1 MSIQQGLQQVQNAIN
16 QGDLNQALE
25 MCQKL
30 LFQSPGCAAASI
42 LMGSIYEQQKEYGWA
57 MEAYREAIKHQ
68 PNSAEAYV
76 YLAQLYRD
84 VGWINEAAAYYQKA
98 LKLRWNWPELHDYF
112 GLVLYQQGDIK
123 AAIQHHQEA
132 IKQNPN
138 YVNAYLNL
146 AVRLNYQGRTKQV
159 IKLLEITIKRFPN
172 CAKAYYNLGC
182 LLLQENQAKS
192 AVRLLQTSV
201 QLDPNFALGYNS
213 LGQAW
218 MVLDNPTAAI
228 FAYQQAIKI
237 NPKLTTAYQNLGKV
251 WQQKNQQ
258 NKAVFYFYK
267 ALQIYPD
274 NLLIYGDC
282 AYSLMAQGQLDQA
295 LICLQTAITI
305 EPKWVN
311 AFCQRF
317 ASLSLADHQQDQ
329 LLCSQIACAH
339 FLQSLQQFDL
349 TTSHSQIDRQLA
361 QIYFYTGN
369 TLVEYGQIE
378 SAVFYYQKSIQI
390 QPDDIPSYL
399 KLAHC
404 YAHQNRWNA
413 VYTICC
419 FAKNIPNLPQNFKT
433 EINFML
439 GCCCEQQH
447 HYPSAIKYYHKAL
460 QSQKKT
466 NNCLIPEEQ
475 FSIHWKITSEK
486 DNNLEQ
492 NLPENII
499 LSTLEWHKKN
509 LLADSYYFPINSVQ
523 FNQKYAESESD
534 SDTCAGLE
542 CSACVHNIFQQ
553 LELINLGNNIQT
565 RSKNKHLFCPSLPQ
579 FVAIIPQGRAWITPQ
594 INYWNVC
601 KAIAIITPNNQ
612 LLADVSRDYPGQL
625 PGCSRYHPKQH
636 QIFQQNQLPP
646 LQKFEGSV
654 AVLSG
659 LSGHIYFHWMV
670 DILPR
675 IELLRRS
682 GINLSQI
689 DYFLVNSA
697 HLPFQR
703 ETLQQLGIPA
713 DKILESDQ
721 FPHLQATQLI
731 VPSFAGY
738 LGWLEPWAIYFLRK
752 TFLTLEI
759 QAKSGYPKRIY
770 ISRKN
775 ARHRR
780 VLNETEVMEEL
791 SNYGFVSVELET
803 LSFGDQVALFSQAQ
817 AIIAPHG
824 SGLTNIIFC
833 QKSAKI
839 AEFIS
844 PHYNRHYYWVI
855 SQSLGLE
862 HYSLTGEAFP
872 CYPLRN
878 LMYQNPLTE
887 DIWVNLTDLKKLIE
901 VMKLI

>member
-1 MSIQQGLQQVQNAIN
+1 MSIQQELKQVKNAIN
-16 QGDLNQALE
+16 QGDLNQAFE
-25 MCQKL
+25 ICQKL
-30 LFQSPGCAAASI
+30 LFQFPNCAAASI

-84 VGWINEAAAYYQKA
+84 MGWINEAAAYYQKA
-98 LKLRWNWPELHDYF
+98 LKLRWKWPEIQDYF

-123 AAIQHHQEA
+123 AAIRHHQEA
-132 IKQNPN
+132 IRQNPN

-146 AVRLNYQGRTKQV
+146 ALRLNEQGRTKQV

-182 LLLQENQAKS
+182 LLLQQNQPDS
-192 AVRLLQTSV
+192 AVRLLQRSV
-201 QLDPNFALGYNS
+201 QLDPNFALGYNN

-218 MVLDNPTAAI
+218 IALDNPSAAI
-228 FAYQQAIKI
+228 SAYKKAIQI
-237 NPKLTTAYQNLGKV
+237 APKLTTAYQNLGKV
-251 WQQKNQQ
+251 WQQQ
-258 NKAVFYFYK
+258 NHHDQAVLYFYQ
-267 ALQIYPD
+267 ALKVYPD

-282 AYSLMAQGQLDQA
+282 AYSLMAQGKLDQA

-311 AFCQRF
+311 AFCDRF
-317 ASLSLADHQQDQ
+317 ASLSLADHQHDQ

-339 FLQSLQQFDL
+339 FLQSLQKFNL
-349 TTSHSQIDRQLA
+349 TISHAQIYQQLA
-361 QIYFYTGN
+361 QIYFYSGN
-369 TLVEYGQIE
+369 TLVEYGQTK
-378 SAVFYYQKSIQI
+378 SAIFYYQKSIQI
-390 QPDDIPSYL
+390 QPNDILSYL
-399 KLAHC
+399 KLAQC
-404 YAHQNRWNA
+404 YAEQKRWDA
-413 VYTICC
+413 VYTLCC
-419 FAKNIPNLPQNFKT
+419 LAQNILDLPTNTQV
-433 EINFML
+433 EINFLL
-439 GCCCEQQH
+439 GYCCEQQH
-447 HYPSAIKYYHKAL
+447 RYPSAIKYYHKAL
-460 QSQKKT
+460 QFQKKT
-466 NNCLIPEEQ
+466 NNGLIPEKQ
-475 FSIHWKITSEK
+475 FSIDWKIPSET
-486 DNNLEQ
+486 DNNLKQ

-499 LSTLEWHKKN
+499 FSTLEWHKKN
-509 LLADSYYFPINSVQ
+509 ILADSDYFPINSVQ
-523 FNQKYAESESD
+523 LNQQYAESD
-534 SDTCAGLE
+534 SEACAGLE
-542 CSACVHNIFQQ
+542 CSSCVQTIFKQ
-553 LELINLGNNIQT
+553 LELIKLGNNIQT
-565 RSKNKHLFCPSLPQ
+565 SSKKQQISYQNFNQ
-579 FVAIIPQGRAWITPQ
+579 FVAVIPQGRAWITPQ

-601 KAIAIITPNNQ
+601 KAIAIITPDNQ

-625 PGCSRYHPKQH
+625 PGCSRYHPQHH
-636 QIFQQNQLPP
+636 QIFQQNHLPP
-646 LQKFEGSV
+646 LQKVEGSV

-682 GINLSQI
+682 ELNFNQI
-689 DYFLVNSA
+689 DYFLVNSTR
-697 HLPFQR
+697 LPFQR

-738 LGWLEPWAIYFLRK
+738 LGWLEPWAIQFLRQ
-752 TFLTLEI
+752 TFLTPEI
-759 QAKSGYPKRIY
+759 KAKSGYPKRIY

-791 SNYGFVSVELET
+791 SKYGFVSVELES
-803 LSFGDQVALFSQAQ
+803 LCFRDQVALFSRVQ
-817 AIIAPHG
+817 AIVAPHG

-833 QKSAKI
+833 QKSAQI

-855 SQSLGLE
+855 SQSLGLK

-872 CYPLRN
+872 CYPLRT

-887 DIWVNLTDLKKLIE
+887 DIWVNLTDLRKLIE
-901 VMKLI
+901 MMKLT